1 MKKQTIFMILVALL
15 MTNNIWAQRSS
26 DIDGS
31 KDYPLVKRFSG
42 SFIEYYKEA
51 KMIDYMI
58 PIDFTTGKFTF
69 QNPAKLQ
76 GNLTRIQYSTKSENT
91 PIYIL
96 SQITPALQKEGFV
109 IVYKADNEEMGL
121 SPKAFNQFFYKTLKN
136 GQFGFS
142 YETTGSRQ
150 GFLVAKTHNGGKDIY
165 AVIYIS
171 WFDNAALITE
181 DVIEASSFKQ
191 EKNIMEPKDLFS
203 VFKGAKITYY
213 NHTKWDTY
221 LMPAGKMAME
231 NGANVWDKKLDL
243 KGEVTRFQ
251 FRIDKE
257 NNAAFVYQNYL
268 DALKNANWEIVF
280 NGSQEEE
287 LGNTSYEWQFSM
299 FQEGLKLE
307 DKFGSDDDFRG
318 GNYAYI
324 VAKYED
330 NDFVYYVDL
339 YILDKDDYTFVNED
353 IVKVKNPDLGMV
365 TAKKLSEGIKKNGHM
380 VLDGIFFETGKAVLN
395 DKSQKALKNIA
406 EYLNA
411 NKDKK
416 FFIVGHSD
424 NVGGFKDNM
433 TLSENRAKVV
443 MNELITKYGVDAA
456 QLEAYGVANLAPRSS
471 NEQESGKSKNR
482 RVEIVLQ

>member
-1 MKKQTIFMILVALL
+1 MVLMALL
-15 MTNNIWAQRSS
+15 ISSNIWAQRSS

-31 KDYPLVKRFSG
+31 KDYPLVQRFNG

-51 KMIDYMI
+51 KMVDYMI

-96 SQITPALQKEGFV
+96 SQLAPSLQKDGFV
-109 IVYKADNEEMGL
+109 VVYKADNNEMGM

-150 GFLVAKTHNGGKDIY
+150 GFLVAKTNKEGKDIY
-165 AVIYIS
+165 AIIYIS

-191 EKNIMEPKDLFS
+191 EKNIEEPKDLVS
-203 VFKGAKITYY
+203 VFKGSVIIYY

-221 LMPAGKMAME
+221 TMPAGKMSKE
-231 NGANVWDKKLDL
+231 NGANVWNKRLEL

-251 FRIDKE
+251 FNIDKE
-257 NNAAFVYQNYL
+257 NNAAYVYQNYL
-268 DALKNANWEIVF
+268 DALKNAKWRIIF

-299 FQEGLKLE
+299 FQEGLKLG
-307 DKFGSDDDFRG
+307 DKFGSEDGFRG
-318 GNYAYI
+318 DNHAYI
-324 VAKYED
+324 VAEYQD
-330 NDFVYYVDL
+330 DDFVYYVDL
-339 YILDKDDYTFVNED
+339 YIVDKDDYTFVNED

-365 TAKKLSEGIKKNGHM
+365 TAKKLSEGINENGHM
-380 VLDGIFFETGKAVLN
+380 VLDGIFFETGKVALS

-406 EYLNA
+406 EYLNE
-411 NKDKK
+411 NKEKK

-433 TLSENRAKVV
+433 TLSENRAKAV
-443 MNELITKYGVDAA
+443 MNELVSKYGVDAA

-471 NEQESGKSKNR
+471 NVQESGKSKNR